1 MFLKVNEAFA
11 CQVLAVKKELNL
23 DDERLNKNG
32 GAIAMGHP
40 LGYNFFFQISLIK
53 FLCRGLRK

>member
-1 MFLKVNEAFA
+1 MFIKVNEAFA

-32 GAIAMGHP
+32 GSISIGHP
-40 LGYNFFFQISLIK
+40 IGASGSRIAGHLSHEIK
-53 FLCRGLRK
+53 